1 MKLIGSHNETVT
13 LQLGREEFHTMR
25 AAIRHAILALRGLPT
40 RLQKDNRICRTPT
53 TKGPTRFCS
62 RKASRTTKRGKAC

>member
-25 AAIRHAILALRGLPT
+25 AAIRHAILALRGLLAAE
-40 RLQKDNRICRTPT
+40 R
-53 TKGPTRFCS
+53 
-62 RKASRTTKRGKAC
+62 